1 MRILVAIDGRE
12 YSLEAARFL
21 NHLDLTQED
30 EIRLLHVINF
40 VPLLHEVQDYSEVIY
55 TIKQEVAPKILDEAL
70 EVLKPLNVSITT
82 SIAEGDVV
90 EEIIRA
96 SEEGEC
102 DLIVVG
108 SKGLRG
114 LKSILIGSVARD
126 VVSKAT
132 LPVLVIRQK
141 QWDIKGRLKIL
152 FATDGSEYADSTAEV
167 LQRIPFPIDTEI
179 TILHVVQSAIHDI
192 PERFYIEI
200 DDRMKDV
207 VAEIRQKEFSE
218 SSRILDRATKI
229 LSDRYSNLR
238 PLTKVGDPSTE
249 ILSFAEN
256 TDVDI
261 IVTGCRGHKGIRGL
275 LGSVSRDIMRYA
287 SMSVLIV
294 KRC

>member
-70 EVLKPLNVSITT
+70 EVLKPLNVRITT

-152 FATDGSEYADSTAEV
+152 FATDGSEYADSAAEV
-167 LQRIPFPIDTEI
+167 LQGIPFPTDTEI

-200 DDRMKDV
+200 DDKMKDV

-229 LSDRYSNLR
+229 LSGRYSNLR

-256 TDVDI
+256 MDVDI
-261 IVTGCRGHKGIRGL
+261 IVTGCRGRRGIRGF
-275 LGSVSRDIMRYA
+275 LGSVSRDVMRYA